1 MKKLILL
8 AIFAMVAIGSVNA
21 QGFKAGVNVGVPIGD
36 AGDFYTFELG
46 LDVAYTWSIAENFSA
61 GFATGYQNYFG
72 EDFEGSSGDADVS
85 AELADASFIPI
96 MATGKYVFNG
106 GVFVAADLGYSLNV
120 SDNASEGAF
129 TYMPK
134 VGYDTEMIEFFAFY
148 RSLTKN
154 GSSLDT
160 FGVGAAYKF
169 QM

>member
-1 MKKLILL
+1 
-8 AIFAMVAIGSVNA
+8 
-21 QGFKAGVNVGVPIGD
+21 
-36 AGDFYTFELG
+36 
-46 LDVAYTWSIAENFSA
+46 
-61 GFATGYQNYFG
+61 
-72 EDFEGSSGDADVS
+72 
-85 AELADASFIPI
+85 
-96 MATGKYVFNG
+96 
-106 GVFVAADLGYSLNV
+106 V